1 MRRRGRPPCA
11 PRRGPAGGRA
21 LVGAFRG
28 LGAAAIGALLW
39 PALTVPFVP
48 AGRAALADAVVHQHR
63 LVVDTLVLALVTAL
77 AGTIGG
83 ALTAGVHHH
92 FRFRGRGLL
101 HLMLLSPLLLPP
113 VAPAIALLELWGH
126 NGFATRLL
134 GWRSVPVYGF
144 TGLVIAEVMTLL
156 PLAHLMTLV
165 GLSNLDGSL
174 TDQARDMGASEA
186 RVLAR
191 IVLPGMRGALAGVFL
206 LLVAHATVDIANPLA
221 LGGSYPVLSTRLRE
235 AAAGEDD
242 MTAAGAYG
250 LILLVICALAALAM
264 PGRDHRPFQE
274 RLRRRRRVPPS
285 GVRDRVLV
293 AAAWAL
299 ASVEALP
306 LVVCAAASVLADV
319 DSPRLT
325 GRHYAELITSGTA
338 RLAAAD
344 SLLVAAAA
352 VVAST
357 SIALAA
363 VAVAPRTGSASISR
377 ALLAS
382 SAPVL
387 PLALGALHWWR
398 APEWGATSGW
408 AALGLVATIMTIGS
422 APMMIVLLRQR
433 LAAMTPSA
441 AESAAGLAVRVRHV
455 VRPLVVP
462 HLAPVVPAMLVVA
475 LAGAVNALSPVI
487 LFGGADTPFLATRII
502 TDVEA
507 GQLDRASALAT
518 TTAAL
523 LGLLGGC
530 VTVLVAPPRRPA
542 VPDDG
547 GPT

>member
-1 MRRRGRPPCA
+1 MRRRGRSARA
-11 PRRGPAGGRA
+11 PWRGPAGGRA

-28 LGAAAIGALLW
+28 LGAAAIGVLLW

-186 RVLAR
+186 RILAR

-235 AAAGEDD
+235 AAAGEGD

-264 PGRDHRPFQE
+264 PGRGHRPFQE
-274 RLRRRRRVPPS
+274 RLRRRRVPPT
-285 GVRDRVLV
+285 GVRDRALV

-299 ASVEALP
+299 AAVEALP
-306 LVVCAAASVLADV
+306 LVVCAAASVLAGV
-319 DSPRLT
+319 DSPRPT
-325 GRHYAELITSGTA
+325 GRHYAELLTSGTA

-357 SIALAA
+357 GIALAA
-363 VAVAPRTGSASISR
+363 VAVAPRAGSASISR
-377 ALLAS
+377 VLLAS
-382 SAPVL
+382 STPVL

-398 APEWGATSGW
+398 APERGTTPGW

-455 VRPLVVP
+455 IRPLVVP

-475 LAGAVNALSPVI
+475 LAVAVNAPSPVI

-507 GQLDRASALAT
+507 GQLGRASALAT

-530 VTVLVAPPRRPA
+530 VTVLVAPPQRPA
-542 VPDDG
+542 VPGDG
-547 GPT
+547 DPT

>member
-1 MRRRGRPPCA
+1 MRRRGRSPRA
-11 PRRGPAGGRA
+11 PWRGPAGGRA

-28 LGAAAIGALLW
+28 LGAAAIGVLLW

-186 RVLAR
+186 RILAR

-235 AAAGEDD
+235 AAAGEGD

-264 PGRDHRPFQE
+264 PGRGHRPFQE
-274 RLRRRRRVPPS
+274 RLRRRRRVPPT
-285 GVRDRVLV
+285 GVRDRALV

-299 ASVEALP
+299 AAVEALP
-306 LVVCAAASVLADV
+306 LVVCAAASVLAGV
-319 DSPRLT
+319 DSPRPT
-325 GRHYAELITSGTA
+325 GRHYAELLTSGTA

-357 SIALAA
+357 GIALAA
-363 VAVAPRTGSASISR
+363 VAVAPRAGSASISR
-377 ALLAS
+377 VLLAS
-382 SAPVL
+382 STPVL

-398 APEWGATSGW
+398 APERGTTPGW

-422 APMMIVLLRQR
+422 SPMMIVLLRQR

-441 AESAAGLAVRVRHV
+441 AESAAGLVVRVRHV
-455 VRPLVVP
+455 IRPLVVP

-475 LAGAVNALSPVI
+475 LAVAVNAPSPVI

-507 GQLDRASALAT
+507 GQLGRASALAT

-530 VTVLVAPPRRPA
+530 VTVLVAPPQRPA
-542 VPDDG
+542 VPGDG
-547 GPT
+547 DPT

>member
-274 RLRRRRRVPPS
+274 RLRRRRRVRRGPGRPGAPRGPSTRRPPP
-285 GVRDRVLV
+285 GPGRAGHARRRPGRGGQRVVPGHPVRRRRH
-293 AAAWAL
+293 
-299 ASVEALP
+299 ALP
-306 LVVCAAASVLADV
+306 RDAHHHRRRGRAA
-319 DSPRLT
+319 
-325 GRHYAELITSGTA
+325 
-338 RLAAAD
+338 
-344 SLLVAAAA
+344 
-352 VVAST
+352 
-357 SIALAA
+357 
-363 VAVAPRTGSASISR
+363 
-377 ALLAS
+377 
-382 SAPVL
+382 
-387 PLALGALHWWR
+387 
-398 APEWGATSGW
+398 
-408 AALGLVATIMTIGS
+408 
-422 APMMIVLLRQR
+422 
-433 LAAMTPSA
+433 
-441 AESAAGLAVRVRHV
+441 
-455 VRPLVVP
+455 RPGERP
-462 HLAPVVPAMLVVA
+462 
-475 LAGAVNALSPVI
+475 G
-487 LFGGADTPFLATRII
+487 D
-502 TDVEA
+502 D
-507 GQLDRASALAT
+507 D
-518 TTAAL
+518 
-523 LGLLGGC
+523 
-530 VTVLVAPPRRPA
+530 RRPA
-542 VPDDG
+542 GAARRLRHRARRPAASAGRPGRRGPDVRRRQ
-547 GPT
+547 